1 MFPSLASTMDVHMY
15 KRNRIAAAYRGQ
27 RRKNRSTQRLV
38 HERLHDH
45 ETSPGLRNLDATGEV
60 DNEGVDVAWFEVGN
74 PNADVTVVFIHG
86 YCLSSEA
93 WCDQVEHLRS
103 RSDVRSLLVDVRG
116 HGLSSRVP
124 SKACTIDDA
133 ADDVLAVILERL
145 PKDGGRIVVVGHSM
159 GGMIALN
166 LIRRAPQD
174 IFERISG
181 ALLISTSMRRFS
193 DKGITRILQSR
204 LAKSLYSTIGRV
216 PDKFNRIRFAAAQVL
231 APTIAALVA
240 GFPQME
246 RLQFHTAMLLDTPLA
261 SFVGYFDDLTEHEE
275 FAVQERL
282 QQLEGQVV
290 IGSMDIVTPLSQSEL
305 ICEKWGKGD
314 LKVIDNCGH
323 MVILEEPEKISQ
335 ALDEVIA
342 EVSPSLS

>member
-1 MFPSLASTMDVHMY
+1 MY
-15 KRNRIAAAYRGQ
+15 KRNRIAAGLRGQ
-27 RRKNRSTQRLV
+27 RRKSRSAQRLV
-38 HERLHDH
+38 HQRLHDH
-45 ETSPGLRNLDATGEV
+45 ETSPGLRNLDAEGKV
-60 DNEGVDVAWFEVGN
+60 DNDGVDIAWFEVGN
-74 PNADVTVVFIHG
+74 ANADVTVVFIHG

-103 RSDVRSLLVDVRG
+103 RTDVRSLLVDVRG

-124 SKACTIDDA
+124 ARSCTIDGA
-133 ADDVLAVILERL
+133 ADDVLAVISERL
-145 PKDGGRIVVVGHSM
+145 PKDGGRIVVVGHSL

-166 LIRRAPQD
+166 LIRRAPQE

-193 DKGITRILQSR
+193 DKGITRILQSK
-204 LAKSLYSTIGRV
+204 LAKALYSAIDRV
-216 PDKFNRIRFAAAQVL
+216 PDKFNRIRFAVAQVL

-275 FAVQERL
+275 FAAQERL
-282 QQLEGQVV
+282 QKLHGQAV
-290 IGSMDIVTPLSQSEL
+290 IGSMDIVTPMSQSEL
-305 ICEKWGKGD
+305 ICTKWGKGD
-314 LKVIDNCGH
+314 LKVIDGSGH
-323 MVILEEPEKISQ
+323 MVILEEPEQISQ

-342 EVSPSLS
+342 EVSPRLS

>member
-1 MFPSLASTMDVHMY
+1 MSLSLASTIDIHMY
-15 KRNRIAAAYRGQ
+15 KRKRVAAAYRGQ
-27 RRKNRSTQRLV
+27 GRTHRAAQRQV
-38 HERLHDH
+38 HQSLHDH
-45 ETSPGLRNLDATGEV
+45 QTAPGLRNLDAKGEV
-60 DNEGVDVAWFEVGN
+60 DNDGVDIAWFEVGN

-86 YCLSSEA
+86 YCLSSEG
-93 WCDQVEHLRS
+93 WCDQVEHLRG

-124 SKACTIDDA
+124 ASNCTIDAA

-145 PKDGGRIVVVGHSM
+145 PKDNGRIVVVGHSL

-193 DKGITRILQSR
+193 DKGVTRLLQSR
-204 LAKSLYSTIGRV
+204 VAKAFYSAIGRV
-216 PDKFNRIRFAAAQVL
+216 PDKFNRLRFGIAQVV
-231 APTIAALVA
+231 APTLAALVA

-261 SFVGYFDDLTEHEE
+261 SFVGYFDDLTEHAE
-275 FAVQERL
+275 FDAEGRL
-282 QQLEGQVV
+282 KTLHGQVI
-290 IGSMDIVTPLSQSEL
+290 IGSMDIVTPMSQAEL
-305 ICEKWGKGD
+305 ICEKWGQGE
-314 LKVIDNCGH
+314 LKVIDGSGH
-323 MVILEEPEKISQ
+323 MVILEEPEQISQ
-335 ALDEVIA
+335 AIDEVISA
-342 EVSPSLS
+342 A

>member
-1 MFPSLASTMDVHMY
+1 MNVHMY
-15 KRNRIAAAYRGQ
+15 KRNRIAAGFRGQ
-27 RRKNRSTQRLV
+27 RRKNRSAQRLV
-38 HERLHDH
+38 YQRLHDH

-60 DNEGVDVAWFEVGN
+60 DNDGVDIAWFEVGN

-93 WCDQVEHLRS
+93 WCDQVEHLRP

-116 HGLSSRVP
+116 HGLSSRVAAK
-124 SKACTIDDA
+124 SCTIDGA

-145 PKDGGRIVVVGHSM
+145 PKDGGRIVVVGHSL

-166 LIRRAPQD
+166 LIRRAPED

-193 DKGITRILQSR
+193 DKGVTRILQSK
-204 LAKSLYSTIGRV
+204 LAKSLYSAIDRV
-216 PDKFNRIRFAAAQVL
+216 PDKFNRIRFAAAQVI

-246 RLQFHTAMLLDTPLA
+246 RLQFHAAMLLDTPLA

-275 FAVQERL
+275 FAAQDRL
-282 QQLEGQVV
+282 QKIRGQAV
-290 IGSMDIVTPLSQSEL
+290 IGSMDIVTPMSQSEL
-305 ICEKWGKGD
+305 ISEKWGNGD
-314 LKVIDNCGH
+314 LKVIEGSGH
-323 MVILEEPEKISQ
+323 MVILEEPGQISQ
-335 ALDEVIA
+335 ALDEVLA
-342 EVSPSLS
+342 EASPRLP